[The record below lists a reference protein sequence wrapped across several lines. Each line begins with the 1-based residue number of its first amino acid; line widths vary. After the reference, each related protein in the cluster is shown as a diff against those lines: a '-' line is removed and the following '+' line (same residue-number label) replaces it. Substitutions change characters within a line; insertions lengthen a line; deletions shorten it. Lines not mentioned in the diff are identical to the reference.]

1 MLPPCLSFCILRF
14 HNAYSD
20 FTMPSPCRET
30 LETATTAEQ
39 QMLRTT
45 RDLSVY
51 FACKSDREHGRV
63 LSALSD
69 FRPLVETCLKKATEA
84 SPTRHQG
91 AATEQTG
98 AAAGKTQAKPDA
110 RKALGARNVNV
121 NGSAAPQMMEGLG
134 AAVAARAASRRA
146 ALAALP

>member
-1 MLPPCLSFCILRF
+1 
-14 HNAYSD
+14 
-20 FTMPSPCRET
+20 
-30 LETATTAEQ
+30 
-39 QMLRTT
+39 MLRTT

-84 SPTRHQG
+84 PSTTHQA
-91 AATEQTG
+91 AATEQSG
-98 AAAGKTQAKPDA
+98 AGAGKAHA

-121 NGSAAPQMMEGLG
+121 DGSAAPQMMEGLG